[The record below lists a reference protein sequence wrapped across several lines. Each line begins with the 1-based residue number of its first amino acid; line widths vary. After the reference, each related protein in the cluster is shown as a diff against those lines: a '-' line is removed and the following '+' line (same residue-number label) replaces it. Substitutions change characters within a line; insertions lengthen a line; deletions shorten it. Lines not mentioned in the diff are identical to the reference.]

1 VIRAMRLACIGAL
14 LAAPAAAQTNAAA
27 SPPAQPAPF
36 AITDNAFLI
45 EEAFNQDA
53 GVVQNIFQWSSKRDG
68 VWSGNFTQEWP
79 LRGIRHQISYT
90 LPFSGGSINT
100 AFDSVIVNYRY
111 QGLEEGPGRPAFA
124 PRFSVIMNTRRD
136 DAAENVDLQINLP
149 FSKQVGDFYFHWS
162 GGLTW
167 GVDVPRPGLGAGTLT
182 SPQVAGSV
190 IWRMRP
196 MFHLMLENV
205 LDYDGSFS
213 GSSTVHDAT
222 YTLAPGFRWGWN
234 FGERQVVI
242 GAAMTFEVFK
252 DAATRAAGLTYL
264 SYELPFVK

>member
-1 VIRAMRLACIGAL
+1 VTHAIWLMCIGLL
-14 LAAPAAAQTNAAA
+14 LAVPATAQTAAVA
-27 SPPAQPAPF
+27 APPDRPAPF
-36 AITDNAFLI
+36 EITDNAFLI
-45 EEAFNQDA
+45 EEAFNQEA

-79 LRGIRHQISYT
+79 LAGMRHQISYT
-90 LPFSGGSINT
+90 LPFSGGSITT
-100 AFDSVIVNYRY
+100 AFDSAIVNYRY
-111 QGLEEGPGRPAFA
+111 QALEEGPGRPAFA
-124 PRFSVIMNTRRD
+124 PRFSVIMNTRGD
-136 DAAENVDLQINLP
+136 DAAEAVDLQINMP

-167 GVDVPRPGLGAGTLT
+167 GVDVPRPGLGGGTLT

-196 MFHLMLENV
+196 MFHLMFENV

-213 GSSTVHDAT
+213 GSGTVHDASYT
-222 YTLAPGFRWGWN
+222 YAPGFRWGWN
-234 FGERQVVI
+234 FGERQLVI
-242 GAAMTFEVFK
+242 GAAATFEVIK
-252 DAATRAAGLTYL
+252 DAPTRAAALTYF